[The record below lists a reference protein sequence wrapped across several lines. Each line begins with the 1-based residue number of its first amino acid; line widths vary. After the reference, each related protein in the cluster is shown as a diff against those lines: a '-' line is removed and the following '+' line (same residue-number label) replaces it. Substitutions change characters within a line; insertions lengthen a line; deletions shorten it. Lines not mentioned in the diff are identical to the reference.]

1 MAADTRVG
9 RREFIKGVAGSAAAV
24 AASRGQALASGAGEG
39 SVRTEAATAET
50 QGAGAGPRIRF
61 GVVGVNHAHING
73 QVNAVLRG
81 GGELVSMYAKEPDL
95 VAAFAKQ
102 FPQARLVQSER
113 EVLEDKTIQLVLSS
127 IVPDER
133 APLGIR
139 VMQHGKDYMADKPGI
154 TTLAQLAEVR
164 RVQAETRRIY
174 SIMYS
179 ERFENRA
186 TVKASELVK
195 AGAIGRVVQTIG
207 LGPHRTNVN
216 DTAGVVFRQG
226 EVRRHPVRHRIAPGR
241 SVPPLHGLDARG
253 RRRVAGRQRPP
264 RAVSGLRGFR
274 RCRPARRR
282 GHRLHPRRLVHAWRP
297 GDLGRWPADHS
308 RH

>member
-1 MAADTRVG
+1 MTSHKRVG
-9 RREFIKGVAGSAAAV
+9 RREFMKGVAGSAAAIS
-24 AASRGQALASGAGEG
+24 ASPRGIFASGAREG
-39 SVRTEAATAET
+39 SVGTEAET
-50 QGAGAGPRIRF
+50 QGAQAARPGPRIRF
-61 GVVGVNHAHING
+61 GVVGINHSHIYG

-102 FPQARLVQSER
+102 FPQARLAQSER

-133 APLGIR
+133 APLGVR
-139 VMQHGKDYMADKPGI
+139 VMRQGKDYMADKPGI

-207 LGPHRTNVN
+207 LGPHRTN
-216 DTAGVVFRQG
+216 
-226 EVRRHPVRHRIAPGR
+226 
-241 SVPPLHGLDARG
+241 
-253 RRRVAGRQRPP
+253 
-264 RAVSGLRGFR
+264 
-274 RCRPARRR
+274 
-282 GHRLHPRRLVHAWRP
+282 
-297 GDLGRWPADHS
+297 
-308 RH
+308 